1 LALHFG
7 VESAVHIAFCNTGIK
22 DATKIPISP
31 ETPVCLALSS
41 VLMSNHRCFLV
52 KTKKTGAI
60 MKLQVVVH
68 PAEEGGFWAE
78 IPAFAGCVSEGET
91 VEETLSNIKEAAE
104 GWLEH
109 ASMRIKNNNQT
120 QIAEIEL

>member
-1 LALHFG
+1 
-7 VESAVHIAFCNTGIK
+7 
-22 DATKIPISP
+22 
-31 ETPVCLALSS
+31 
-41 VLMSNHRCFLV
+41 
-52 KTKKTGAI
+52 

-91 VEETLSNIKEAAE
+91 VEETLINIKEAAE
-104 GWLEH
+104 GWLEV